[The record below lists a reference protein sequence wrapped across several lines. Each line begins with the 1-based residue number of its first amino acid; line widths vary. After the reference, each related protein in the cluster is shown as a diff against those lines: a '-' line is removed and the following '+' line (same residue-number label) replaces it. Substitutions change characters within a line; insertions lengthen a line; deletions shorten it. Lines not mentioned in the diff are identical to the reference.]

1 MLLDLSESLAC
12 PRCGPPRGLVVLVD
26 RMEGRRVRDGR
37 LDCPA
42 CESRFPLRAG
52 AIRFDLAGGTAE
64 TPTGTAEAPAGPAS
78 PDGRDDGEPAEDAVA
93 AAALLGIRH
102 GRGVVVTGPGFV
114 PAGELS
120 RLCGGCEVVR
130 LAGPGAATEDAAG
143 AAVTTVVGASADALP
158 LLSGR
163 ALGVV
168 LVAPVPAELHEAA
181 RVLVPGGRL
190 VVLRPSGSGSP
201 DDPPFETLATDP
213 RALVARRR

>member
-26 RMEGRRVRDGR
+26 RMDGQRVLDGR
-37 LDCPA
+37 LDCPY
-42 CESRFPLRAG
+42 CETRYPLRSG
-52 AIRFDLAGGTAE
+52 AIRFDLAGRDPDPAE
-64 TPTGTAEAPAGPAS
+64 VSADRSGPADS
-78 PDGRDDGEPAEDAVA
+78 AGEDPAPDAVA

-102 GRGVVVTGPGFV
+102 GRGIVLVGTGFV
-114 PAGELS
+114 PASDLS

-130 LAGPGAATEDAAG
+130 LVDRASEAPGPGARD
-143 AAVTTVVGASADALP
+143 AAVTTVVGASTEALP
-158 LLSGR
+158 LLPGR

-168 LVAPVPAELHEAA
+168 LVDPAPPEIREAA

-190 VVLRPSGSGSP
+190 VVLRPSGSRVGP
-201 DDPPFETLATDP
+201 IEDPPFETLASDP